1 MKKCEVLKDCA
12 LSVGKGSIVIVS
24 DVQYNIASELL
35 KPITE
40 EVNEV
45 AIDDVIEEP
54 IEEVN
59 EVAIDDVIEEPI
71 EEVNEKSVKEEKNTK
86 KK

>member
-12 LSVGKGSIVIVS
+12 LAVGKGSVVFVS

-40 EVNEV
+40 EVNE
-45 AIDDVIEEP
+45 
-54 IEEVN
+54 
-59 EVAIDDVIEEPI
+59 EPI
-71 EEVNEKSVKEEKNTK
+71 EEVNEKPVKEEKKNK

>member
-12 LSVGKGSIVIVS
+12 LAIGKGSIVFVS
-24 DVQYNIASELL
+24 DVQYNIASKLL

-40 EVNEV
+40 EVNE
-45 AIDDVIEEP
+45 
-54 IEEVN
+54 
-59 EVAIDDVIEEPI
+59 EPI
-71 EEVNEKSVKEEKNTK
+71 EEVNEKPVEEEKKNK

>member
-12 LSVGKGSIVIVS
+12 LAVGKGSIVIVS

-40 EVNEV
+40 E
-45 AIDDVIEEP
+45 P
-54 IEEVN
+54 
-59 EVAIDDVIEEPI
+59 
-71 EEVNEKSVKEEKNTK
+71 VKEKELEDKKTK
-86 KK
+86 KKK

>member
-12 LSVGKGSIVIVS
+12 LAIGKGSIVFVS

-40 EVNEV
+40 EV
-45 AIDDVIEEP
+45 D
-54 IEEVN
+54 
-59 EVAIDDVIEEPI
+59 EEPI
-71 EEVNEKSVKEEKNTK
+71 EEVNEKPVKEEKKNK

>member
-1 MKKCEVLKDCA
+1 MKKCEVLKDCTLA
-12 LSVGKGSIVIVS
+12 VGKGSIVFVS

-40 EVNEV
+40 KVN
-45 AIDDVIEEP
+45 
-54 IEEVN
+54 
-59 EVAIDDVIEEPI
+59 EEPI
-71 EEVNEKSVKEEKNTK
+71 EEVNEKPVKEEKKNK

>member
-12 LSVGKGSIVIVS
+12 LAVGKGSIVFVS

-40 EVNEV
+40 EVNE
-45 AIDDVIEEP
+45 
-54 IEEVN
+54 
-59 EVAIDDVIEEPI
+59 EPI
-71 EEVNEKSVKEEKNTK
+71 EEVNEKPVKEEKKNK

>member
-12 LSVGKGSIVIVS
+12 LAVGKGSIVYVS

-40 EVNEV
+40 EVNEQ
-45 AIDDVIEEP
+45 
-54 IEEVN
+54 
-59 EVAIDDVIEEPI
+59 PI
-71 EEVNEKSVKEEKNTK
+71 EEVNEKPVKEEKKNK

>member
-12 LSVGKGSIVIVS
+12 LAVGKGSIVFVS

-40 EVNEV
+40 EVNEG
-45 AIDDVIEEP
+45 P

-59 EVAIDDVIEEPI
+59 KKP
-71 EEVNEKSVKEEKNTK
+71 VKEEKKNK

>member
-12 LSVGKGSIVIVS
+12 LAVGKGSIVFVS

-40 EVNEV
+40 E
-45 AIDDVIEEP
+45 EP
-54 IEEVN
+54 IEV
-59 EVAIDDVIEEPI
+59 
-71 EEVNEKSVKEEKNTK
+71 VNEKSVKEEKKNK

>member
-12 LSVGKGSIVIVS
+12 LAVGKGSIVFVS

-40 EVNEV
+40 EVNE
-45 AIDDVIEEP
+45 EP

-59 EVAIDDVIEEPI
+59 DKP
-71 EEVNEKSVKEEKNTK
+71 VKEEKKNK

>member
-12 LSVGKGSIVIVS
+12 LAIGKGSIVFVS

-40 EVNEV
+40 EVNEQ
-45 AIDDVIEEP
+45 
-54 IEEVN
+54 
-59 EVAIDDVIEEPI
+59 PI
-71 EEVNEKSVKEEKNTK
+71 EEVNEKPVKEEKKNK

>member
-12 LSVGKGSIVIVS
+12 LAIGKGSIVFVS

-40 EVNEV
+40 EVNE
-45 AIDDVIEEP
+45 
-54 IEEVN
+54 
-59 EVAIDDVIEEPI
+59 EPI
-71 EEVNEKSVKEEKNTK
+71 EEVNEKQVKEEKKNK

>member
-12 LSVGKGSIVIVS
+12 LAVGKGSIVIIS

-59 EVAIDDVIEEPI
+59 E
-71 EEVNEKSVKEEKNTK
+71 KSVKEEKNTK

>member
-1 MKKCEVLKDCA
+1 MKKCEVLKDCVLA
-12 LSVGKGSIVIVS
+12 VGKGSIVFVS

-40 EVNEV
+40 EVNE
-45 AIDDVIEEP
+45 
-54 IEEVN
+54 
-59 EVAIDDVIEEPI
+59 EPI
-71 EEVNEKSVKEEKNTK
+71 EEVNEKPVKEEKKNK

>member
-12 LSVGKGSIVIVS
+12 LAVGKGSIVFVS

-40 EVNEV
+40 EVNEQ
-45 AIDDVIEEP
+45 P
-54 IEEVN
+54 IK
-59 EVAIDDVIEEPI
+59 
-71 EEVNEKSVKEEKNTK
+71 EVNEKPVKEEKKNK

>member
-1 MKKCEVLKDCA
+1 MKKCEVLKDCTLA
-12 LSVGKGSIVIVS
+12 VGKDSIVFVS

-40 EVNEV
+40 EVN
-45 AIDDVIEEP
+45 DKP
-54 IEEVN
+54 F
-59 EVAIDDVIEEPI
+59 
-71 EEVNEKSVKEEKNTK
+71 KEEKKNK

>member
-12 LSVGKGSIVIVS
+12 LAVGKGSIVFVS

-35 KPITE
+35 KPI
-40 EVNEV
+40 
-45 AIDDVIEEP
+45 
-54 IEEVN
+54 
-59 EVAIDDVIEEPI
+59 
-71 EEVNEKSVKEEKNTK
+71 EEVNEKPVKEEKKNK

>member
-12 LSVGKGSIVIVS
+12 LAIGKGSIVFVS

-40 EVNEV
+40 N
-45 AIDDVIEEP
+45 DKP
-54 IEEVN
+54 
-59 EVAIDDVIEEPI
+59 
-71 EEVNEKSVKEEKNTK
+71 VKEEKKNK

>member
-12 LSVGKGSIVIVS
+12 LAVGKGSIVYVS

-40 EVNEV
+40 EV
-45 AIDDVIEEP
+45 
-54 IEEVN
+54 
-59 EVAIDDVIEEPI
+59 IEEPI
-71 EEVNEKSVKEEKNTK
+71 EEVNEKPVK
-86 KK
+86 

>member
-12 LSVGKGSIVIVS
+12 LAIGKGSIVFVS

-35 KPITE
+35 KPITK
-40 EVNEV
+40 EVNEQ
-45 AIDDVIEEP
+45 
-54 IEEVN
+54 
-59 EVAIDDVIEEPI
+59 PI
-71 EEVNEKSVKEEKNTK
+71 EEVNEKSVKEEKKNK

>member
-12 LSVGKGSIVIVS
+12 LAIGKGSIVFVS

-40 EVNEV
+40 EVNE
-45 AIDDVIEEP
+45 EP

-59 EVAIDDVIEEPI
+59 KKP
-71 EEVNEKSVKEEKNTK
+71 VKEEKKNK

>member
-12 LSVGKGSIVIVS
+12 LAIGKGSIVFVS

-40 EVNEV
+40 EVNEQ
-45 AIDDVIEEP
+45 
-54 IEEVN
+54 
-59 EVAIDDVIEEPI
+59 PI
-71 EEVNEKSVKEEKNTK
+71 EEVNEKSVKEEKKNK

>member
-12 LSVGKGSIVIVS
+12 LAVGKGSIVFVS

-40 EVNEV
+40 E
-45 AIDDVIEEP
+45 EP

-59 EVAIDDVIEEPI
+59 KKP
-71 EEVNEKSVKEEKNTK
+71 VKEEKKNK

>member
-12 LSVGKGSIVIVS
+12 IAVGKGSIVFVS

-40 EVNEV
+40 EVNK
-45 AIDDVIEEP
+45 EP

-59 EVAIDDVIEEPI
+59 DKP
-71 EEVNEKSVKEEKNTK
+71 VKEEKKNK

>member
-12 LSVGKGSIVIVS
+12 LAIGKGSIVFVS

-40 EVNEV
+40 E
-45 AIDDVIEEP
+45 
-54 IEEVN
+54 
-59 EVAIDDVIEEPI
+59 EPI
-71 EEVNEKSVKEEKNTK
+71 EEVNEKPVKEEKKNK

>member
-12 LSVGKGSIVIVS
+12 IAVGKGSIVFVS

-40 EVNEV
+40 EVNEQ
-45 AIDDVIEEP
+45 
-54 IEEVN
+54 
-59 EVAIDDVIEEPI
+59 PI
-71 EEVNEKSVKEEKNTK
+71 EEVNEKPVKEEKKNK

>member
-1 MKKCEVLKDCA
+1 MKKCEVLKDCTLA
-12 LSVGKGSIVIVS
+12 VGKGSIVFVS

-35 KPITE
+35 KPITK
-40 EVNEV
+40 EVNEQ
-45 AIDDVIEEP
+45 P

-59 EVAIDDVIEEPI
+59 D
-71 EEVNEKSVKEEKNTK
+71 KLVKEEKKNK

>member
-1 MKKCEVLKDCA
+1 MKKCKVLKECA
-12 LSVGKGSIVIVS
+12 LAVGKGSIVYVS

-40 EVNEV
+40 EVNE
-45 AIDDVIEEP
+45 
-54 IEEVN
+54 
-59 EVAIDDVIEEPI
+59 EPI
-71 EEVNEKSVKEEKNTK
+71 EEVNEKPVKEEKKNK

>member
-12 LSVGKGSIVIVS
+12 LAIGKGSIVFVS

-40 EVNEV
+40 EVNE
-45 AIDDVIEEP
+45 EP
-54 IEEVN
+54 IE
-59 EVAIDDVIEEPI
+59 DVIEEPI
-71 EEVNEKSVKEEKNTK
+71 EEVNEKPVKEEKKTK

>member
-12 LSVGKGSIVIVS
+12 LAVGKGSIVIIS
-24 DVQYNIASELL
+24 DVQYNNALASELL

-40 EVNEV
+40 EVNEE

-54 IEEVN
+54 IEE
-59 EVAIDDVIEEPI
+59 I
-71 EEVNEKSVKEEKNTK
+71 NEKPVKEEKNTK

>member
-12 LSVGKGSIVIVS
+12 LAVGKGSIVFVS

-40 EVNEV
+40 EVNEQ
-45 AIDDVIEEP
+45 P

-59 EVAIDDVIEEPI
+59 KKP
-71 EEVNEKSVKEEKNTK
+71 VKEEKKNK

>member
-12 LSVGKGSIVIVS
+12 LAVGKGSIVFVS

-40 EVNEV
+40 EVNEQ
-45 AIDDVIEEP
+45 
-54 IEEVN
+54 
-59 EVAIDDVIEEPI
+59 PI
-71 EEVNEKSVKEEKNTK
+71 EEVNEKPVKEEKKNK

>member
-12 LSVGKGSIVIVS
+12 LAVGKGSIVFVS
-24 DVQYNIASELL
+24 DAQYNIASELL

-40 EVNEV
+40 EVNE
-45 AIDDVIEEP
+45 EP

-59 EVAIDDVIEEPI
+59 KKP
-71 EEVNEKSVKEEKNTK
+71 VKEEKKNK

>member
-12 LSVGKGSIVIVS
+12 LAVGKGSIVFVS

-40 EVNEV
+40 EVNEQ
-45 AIDDVIEEP
+45 
-54 IEEVN
+54 
-59 EVAIDDVIEEPI
+59 PI
-71 EEVNEKSVKEEKNTK
+71 EEVNEKPFKEEKKNK

>member
-1 MKKCEVLKDCA
+1 MKKCEVLKDGA
-12 LSVGKGSIVIVS
+12 LAVGKGSIVFVS

-40 EVNEV
+40 EVNEQ
-45 AIDDVIEEP
+45 P

-59 EVAIDDVIEEPI
+59 KKP
-71 EEVNEKSVKEEKNTK
+71 VKEEKKNK

>member
-12 LSVGKGSIVIVS
+12 LAVGKGSIVFVS
-24 DVQYNIASELL
+24 DMQYNIASELL

-40 EVNEV
+40 EVNE
-45 AIDDVIEEP
+45 EP

-59 EVAIDDVIEEPI
+59 KKP
-71 EEVNEKSVKEEKNTK
+71 VKEEKKNK

>member
-12 LSVGKGSIVIVS
+12 LAVGKGSIVFVS

-40 EVNEV
+40 EVNE
-45 AIDDVIEEP
+45 EP

-59 EVAIDDVIEEPI
+59 KKP
-71 EEVNEKSVKEEKNTK
+71 VKEEKKNK